1 MRRMLLFVVLTVS
14 LISISV
20 AQDKPLLLR
29 NPSISKTQIVFTYGG
44 DIWTVGRDGGD
55 ARRLTSA
62 VGSNNDPVLSPDGKL
77 IAFTGTYGGNRDVY
91 VMPADGGQPKRLTY
105 HPDDDEVI
113 GWTPDSKRIVF
124 RSTRTSYYRFNGKL
138 FTLPLDGGFPT
149 ELPLPIA
156 EEGSLSPDGTHIAY
170 VPHAIWQPAWK
181 RYRGGQTTPIW
192 IANLADSSIERIPRD
207 NSMDFNPMWVGNTVF
222 FLSDRDGS
230 VSLFAY
236 DTTTKQ
242 VSEVIKND
250 GLDFKSA
257 SAGPDAIV
265 IEQFGALKLYDL
277 NAKQVKDVHVRV
289 AGDIPAL
296 RPQFVKVEPKNLHD
310 YSLSPA
316 GVRAVAEAWGEIF
329 TMPSDKGDIRNLTNS
344 PAVADRDPAW
354 SPDGKWIA
362 YFSDEPG
369 EYELQVREQNGMGK
383 VRHINLGNPASF
395 FYHPVWSPDSKKI
408 AYTDKRLNLWY
419 VDLDS
424 GKTTKVDADYYDSPF
439 RELNPAWSPDSKW
452 LTYTK
457 QLPSHLRAVYV
468 YSLDSAKAAQ
478 ITDGMSDCQYANFDK
493 NGKYLYF
500 TSSTDMG
507 LTASWLD
514 MSSIAHP
521 VTRSVY
527 VAVLSKDE
535 ASPLAPE
542 SDEEKI
548 KEAKKAEAEKEKQ
561 EAKAK
566 GKPVKA
572 QPGEEKNAE
581 DKKDKDKDKEE
592 PVVVKIDLEGI
603 GQRIVALPIPA
614 KNYVELSAGKTG
626 IVFLGEAP
634 EIIDGED
641 DVKVT
646 IQKFDLSKRKVDKF
660 MDDVNDFVLS
670 SDGSKLLYK
679 KGEQFGIASTEEPPS
694 ETGKPKPGEGPLKL
708 EAMQAYIDP
717 SPMWKQ
723 IYRETWRIERDFLY
737 DPNHHGLDLEKVA
750 KRYEPY
756 LDKVASRDELTYLFE
771 ESLGELT
778 LGHVFVG
785 GGYRPDVK
793 KIKGGL
799 LGADYAVENGRYRI
813 IRVYNG
819 ENWNPELQAP
829 LTQPGV
835 NVKAGDYL
843 LGVNGRELHSSDNLY
858 SFFEDTAGKQVLIK
872 VGPTPD
878 GKNARE
884 VTVVPVENESNLRR
898 FAWIEGNRRKV
909 DELSGGRV
917 AYVYLPDTANSGF
930 TNFNRYYFAQ
940 VGKQA
945 AVIDER
951 FNQGGDLADYIIDH
965 LRRPVMSWVTARE
978 GADFSSPGASIYGP
992 KVMIINEMAGSGGD
1006 AMPWYFRRAGVG
1018 PLIGKRTWGGLVGI
1032 YGYPELIDGGR
1043 VTAPRVA
1050 IYGLKGDWEVENHGI
1065 APDYDVDLDPAAVR
1079 QGHDPQL
1086 EKAVEIVMQELK
1098 QHPLPQYKRPAYPNY
1113 HANDGLGVPAS
1124 QVTVPAAGK

>member
-1 MRRMLLFVVLTVS
+1 MRRYLVLFLFTFS
-14 LISISV
+14 LSLAV
-20 AQDKPLLLR
+20 AQTDKPLLLR
-29 NPSISKTQIVFTYGG
+29 NPSVSKTQIAFTYGG
-44 DIWTVGRDGGD
+44 DIWTVSRDGGE

-62 VGSNNDPVLSPDGKL
+62 IGSDNHPVFSPDGTM
-77 IAFTGTYGGNRDVY
+77 IAFTGTYAGNRDVY
-91 VMPADGGQPKRLTY
+91 VMPTEGGQPKRLTY
-105 HPDDDEVI
+105 HPGSDDVI

-124 RSTRTSYYRFNGKL
+124 RSGRTSYYGFNGKL
-138 FTLPLDGGFPT
+138 FTVAVDGTFPT

-156 EEGSLSPDGTHIAY
+156 EEGSLSPDAMRIAY
-170 VPHAIWQPAWK
+170 VPHGKWQPAWK

-192 IANLADSSIERIPRD
+192 VANVADSSIERVPRD
-207 NSMDFNPMWVGNTVF
+207 NSNDFNPMWVGNTVY
-222 FLSDRDGS
+222 FLSDRNGP

-236 DTTTKQ
+236 DTTSKQ
-242 VSEVIKND
+242 VSEVVKND

-265 IEQFGALKLYDL
+265 IEQFGGLKLYDL
-277 NAKQVKDVHVRV
+277 NTNQAKDVHVRV
-289 AGDIPAL
+289 AGDIPSL
-296 RPQFVKVEPKNLHD
+296 RPQFVKVEPKSLRA

-329 TMPSDKGDIRNLTNS
+329 TIPSDKGDIRNLTNS
-344 PAVADRDPAW
+344 PAAADRDPAW

-369 EYELQVREQNGMGK
+369 EYELQIREQNGMGK
-383 VRHINLGNPASF
+383 VRHISLGNPPSF
-395 FYHPVWSPDSKKI
+395 FYQPIWSPDNKKI

-419 VDLDS
+419 VDVDS
-424 GKTTKVDADYYDSPF
+424 GNTTKVDSDYYDSPI
-439 RELNPAWSPDSKW
+439 RAINPAWSPDSKW

-478 ITDGMSDCQYANFDK
+478 ITDGMSDCEFANFDK

-514 MSSIAHP
+514 MSSLAHP

-548 KEAKKAEAEKEKQ
+548 KEAKKAEEEKDKQ
-561 EAKAK
+561 EAKSK
-566 GKPVKA
+566 GKPVKV
-572 QPGEEKNAE
+572 QPGDEKTADE
-581 DKKDKDKDKEE
+581 KKDDKKKEE
-592 PVVVKIDLEGI
+592 PVVVKIDLDAI

-614 KNYVELSAGKTG
+614 KNYLSLSAGKTG
-626 IVFLGEAP
+626 ILFLAEGPQVVGE
-634 EIIDGED
+634 ED
-641 DVKVT
+641 EPKVI

-660 MDDVNDFVLS
+660 MDDVSDFQLS

-679 KGEQFGIASTEEPPS
+679 KGEQFGIASTDEPPS
-694 ETGKPKPGEGPLKL
+694 ESGKPKPGEGPLKL
-708 EAMQAYIDP
+708 EAMQVYIDP
-717 SPMWKQ
+717 QAMWKQ

-737 DPNHHGLDLEKVA
+737 DPNHHGLDLQKVA

-756 LDKVASRDELTYLFE
+756 VENVTSRDELTYLFE

-793 KIKGGL
+793 KIKTGL
-799 LGADYAVENGRYRI
+799 LGADYTVENGRYRI
-813 IRVYNG
+813 ARVYNG
-819 ENWNPELQAP
+819 ENWNPDLQAP

-835 NVKAGDYL
+835 NVKPGDYV
-843 LGVNGRELHSSDNLY
+843 LGVNGREVHSSDNIY
-858 SFFEDTAGKQVLIK
+858 SFFEDTAGKQVLLK
-872 VGPTPD
+872 VGATAD
-878 GKNARE
+878 GKGARE
-884 VTVVPVENESNLRR
+884 VTVIPVESESNLRR

-917 AYVYLPDTANSGF
+917 AYVYLPDTASGGF

-945 AVIDER
+945 AIVDER
-951 FNQGGDLADYIIDH
+951 FNQGGDLADYIIDN

-978 GADFSSPGASIYGP
+978 GADFSSPGGSIYGP
-992 KVMIINEMAGSGGD
+992 KVMITNEMAGSGGD

-1018 PLIGKRTWGGLVGI
+1018 PLVGKKTWGGLVGI
-1032 YGYPELIDGGR
+1032 YGYPELIDGGY

-1050 IYGLKGDWEVENHGI
+1050 IYGLNGDWEVENHGI
-1065 APDYDVDLDPAAVR
+1065 APDYDVELDPAAVR

-1086 EKAVEIVMQELK
+1086 EKAVEVVLQMLK
-1098 QHPLPQYKRPAYPNY
+1098 EHPLQQYKKPAYPNY
-1113 HANDGLGVPAS
+1113 HASDSLGIPAS
-1124 QVTVPAAGK
+1124 QASVPGGAK